1 MGQQNVK
8 EYKVIINFKN
18 NDILVLVFDN
28 GKKLFTL
35 IASEYIRINLEN
47 NEHDFICENAKNIIR
62 KKYDI
67 SY

>member
-8 EYKVIINFKN
+8 EYKVIINFKD

-35 IASEYIRINLEN
+35 IASEYIRINLEH